1 MKYIDADKLKSEIQS
16 LIDLGYDKLQGNLYH
31 VLSLIDSLQQKEPD
45 KDLEEAA
52 EKYSDKYC
60 SDWALIFRK
69 GVEEGRRLEREDI
82 EKEWLEDRGGC
93 FLDGVNEGKK
103 AMKEQMMKDAVEGMI
118 YQPAE
123 HYWAEVI
130 ARYDG
135 ELKHGDKVRIIILP
149 KEDGQ

>member
-52 EKYSDKYC
+52 
-60 SDWALIFRK
+60 
-69 GVEEGRRLEREDI
+69 
-82 EKEWLEDRGGC
+82 KEYEFSCYQRTC
-93 FLDGVNEGKK
+93 FDPEHNWPSTTKDSFK
-103 AMKEQMMKDAVEGMI
+103 AGAEWQKEQMLKEAVEGMI